1 MFREFFG
8 LQRKPFSKTP
18 DPAFL
23 YPGRRHEEALAR
35 LQYAVE
41 EKELCLLTGDVGC
54 GKTTITRKLMD
65 VLDPAHHRV
74 VLLINPRISATQF
87 LAEVAA
93 KMGIKVRRPR
103 RDALTGLIQERVYE
117 DYLSG
122 ITPVIILDEAQ
133 LIPRRETF
141 EEIRLLTNFQLDDS
155 NLICVILVGQTELR
169 DRLQRPVHEPL
180 RQRIGMAYHLGP
192 LGIDETRAYVAH
204 RLSIAG
210 RSEPLFTDAAIDAL
224 HRHSGGV
231 PRLVNSIAN
240 VSLLAG
246 MGHDA
251 EVIDETIVNE
261 AAGEL
266 GFTAGHCEPRRS
278 ASGTAGKATGR
289 RT

>member
-1 MFREFFG
+1 MFREFYG
-8 LQRKPFSKTP
+8 LRLKPFSKTP

-65 VLDPAHHRV
+65 VLDPARHRV

-93 KMGIKVRRPR
+93 KMGIKTRRPR
-103 RDALTGLIQERVYE
+103 RDVLTTLIQERVYE

-122 ITPVIILDEAQ
+122 ITPVVILDEAQ

-155 NLICVILVGQTELR
+155 NLISVILVGQSELR
-169 DRLQRPVHEPL
+169 ERLQKPVHEPL

-192 LGIDETRAYVAH
+192 LGIDETRTYVAH
-204 RLSIAG
+204 RLSVAG
-210 RSEPLFTDAAIDAL
+210 REGVLFTEAAIDAL
-224 HRHSGGV
+224 HRHSAGV
-231 PRLVNSIAN
+231 PRLINSIAN
-240 VSLLAG
+240 VALLAG
-246 MGHDA
+246 MGRDA
-251 EVIDETIVNE
+251 EVIDETVVAE

-266 GFTAGHCEPRRS
+266 GIAAAPADGRRAVS
-278 ASGTAGKATGR
+278 RAATGR
-289 RT
+289 RA